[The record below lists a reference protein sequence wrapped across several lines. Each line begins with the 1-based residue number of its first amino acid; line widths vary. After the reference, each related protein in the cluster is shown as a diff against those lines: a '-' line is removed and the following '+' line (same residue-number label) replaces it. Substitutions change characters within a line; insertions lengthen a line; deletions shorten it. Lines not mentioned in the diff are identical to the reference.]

1 MKKNNKGFSL
11 VELLAVVVILGLLS
25 AIGIGVTANL
35 VDKAKKDK
43 MDSQKNTITLSAQS
57 YLQNNKNLVPKII
70 GESKIIRVSELRAAN
85 YLTEDIKNN
94 NGESCMEKSY
104 VRVYKLSNTEY
115 TYTTFLYCGNEE
127 IPAEQDVP
135 TPKVVAKFSDSTGE
149 IKDEN
154 LNNVSDAYLYIELN
168 AATEEEIQEYKNN
181 GTQIAVDGYSFSIF
195 ITKNGQKNEVYNS
208 GSLSGGREQK
218 IIINK
223 KLNEYINVTDITEIS
238 LEVIAINTVGGVTN
252 TNTTIGEHGE
262 VSSTEYEDTIPPVCV
277 KPDNPYSEGD
287 WVNKNE
293 YNKTKL
299 ARKLTVGCD
308 DGTGSGCIRNY
319 FTMSWPNDD
328 AKYGAEYVYIQVK
341 DNAGNVSERNEACR
355 FRVNVDLQSPS
366 ITVNAYSSQPSTA
379 TTIPMVSINPN
390 LGFTTQGVVT
400 NPGGVGLN
408 ALPGGT
414 SGDGVGQRPSTG
426 FAPTNPTHILANK
439 IANKPSILSK
449 SVTVNNKTTTATIS
463 TTDYKSLT
471 SNKGTVKWMNK
482 ENYPDGVVYRI
493 DLDDNLRLDKWTWQT
508 NPGYVNDTNSKSY
521 KSVSLKNPESSSGVI
536 AQDAAH
542 GQTLLSGS
550 THETIFVEFKTEGMR
565 YGVFTVYD
573 KSGNSSEIIIKAN
586 LDRTAPPVPNN
597 LVAYVYN
604 KVRDAGTSVSNDK
617 YSFGSWTNRYVQ
629 VQTAPGLNNDK
640 ASNGTS
646 LSGFW
651 EFRYEALN
659 NAGQRVGTNP
669 YKTYTSGKGLY
680 DFKGTAAQ
688 VDGKNKIRFMS
699 CDIAGNCSQWGNY
712 KNVWIDITVPVCS
725 VEKVLNGTES
735 TYGWLGAGETAV
747 VRATCSDPT
756 PTTAS
761 GCTKES
767 FEKLYNSQIITT
779 MAGAKD
785 NGIGGSFEDAA
796 GNKVDC
802 PANKTVKIDYSYP
815 TCSVSGGSN
824 KWTNGS
830 RTVTG
835 KCSDTGGSG
844 CVGNISYTYSSDIET
859 TTAGAKGNNK
869 GGSIKDKADNET
881 NCPANQTVKVD
892 KTMPYVTVDI
902 QPGTFEDNDGFDVT
916 ITCHDSLS
924 GLSSTFDKSYT
935 GKMFAPTN
943 GTYIAKCCE
952 DNAGNSMCDD
962 RGPYKIKIFG
972 PHEDCGEK
980 SYFMCRTTLCGVE
993 LYLNCEHAH
1002 CGVKSYNYCAHSD
1015 CGSYKMYKYDGI
1027 LTCPGK
1033 DGTRISKNVF
1043 SGYNYSA
1050 SSSAH
1055 AACESLSWSACKGVI
1070 HYICTTPSKTYYNSC
1085 RTSGCGVEHY
1095 KTCRTEGCGV
1105 ELYRKCKHPVCGV
1118 KEHKS
1123 CWHFGYNCD
1132 CSKHKVKTY

>member
-550 THETIFVEFKTEGMR
+550 TNDVIYVRFLTEGMR
-565 YGVFTVYD
+565 YGVLTVYD
-573 KSGNSSEIIIKAN
+573 KAGNKVEVKIAAH
-586 LDRTAPPVPNN
+586 LDRTAPPVPEN
-597 LVAYVYN
+597 LVANVYN
-604 KVRDAGTSVSNDK
+604 KVRDAGTAPSSSPYGFK
-617 YSFGSWTNRYVQ
+617 MWTNRYVR
-629 VQTAPGLNNDK
+629 VKTAAGQNVDNLS
-640 ASNGTS
+640 SNTN

-651 EFRYEALN
+651 QFYYDARN
-659 NAGQRVGTNP
+659 HAGNSVGTPDYHTNS
-669 YKTYTSGKGLY
+669 SGVGVY
-680 DFKGTAAQ
+680 DFIGTAAQ
-688 VDGKNKIRFMS
+688 VDGKNKIRFMG
-699 CDIAGNCSQWGNY
+699 CDKAGNCSAYGTY
-712 KNVWIDITVPVCS
+712 KEVWIDITIPVCD
-725 VEKVLNGTES
+725 VVRTLNGSES
-735 TYGWLGAGETAV
+735 SYGWLGIGESATVTAF
-747 VRATCSDPT
+747 CSE
-756 PTTAS
+756 PTTAVAS
-761 GCTKES
+761 GC
-767 FEKLYNSQIITT
+767 ITDEFST
-779 MAGAKD
+779 RYANTINTTTAGAGG
-785 NGIGGSFEDAA
+785 NNVGGSFTDYA
-796 GNKVDC
+796 GNTIQC
-802 PANKTVKIDYSYP
+802 PANQRVQIDHVAP
-815 TCSVSGGSN
+815 VCTVSGGSS
-824 KWTNGS
+824 KWINTS

-835 KCSDTGGSG
+835 KCSDSGGSG
-844 CVGNISYTYSSDIET
+844 CRGNISHTYNYDIET
-859 TTAGAKGNNK
+859 YSGGAAGNNN
-869 GGSIKDKADNET
+869 GGSIGDKADNYVACT
-881 NCPANQTVKVD
+881 ANQTVKVD
-892 KTMPYVTVDI
+892 RTNPYVTVNYS
-902 QPGTFEDNDGFDVT
+902 PGVYNGKITVT
-916 ITCHDSLS
+916 ATCHDSLS
-924 GLSSTFDKSYT
+924 GLSGRFDKTYT
-935 GKMFAPTN
+935 ATTPEPIN
-943 GTYIAKCCE
+943 SWNIAKCCE
-952 DNAGNSMCDD
+952 DNAGNSMCDSK
-962 RGPYKIKIFG
+962 GTYGIKTYG
-972 PHEDCGEK
+972 
-980 SYFMCRTTLCGVE
+980 R
-993 LYLNCEHAH
+993 
-1002 CGVKSYNYCAHSD
+1002 HSD
-1015 CGSYKMYKYDGI
+1015 CGVESYK
-1027 LTCPGK
+1027 T
-1033 DGTRISKNVF
+1033 
-1043 SGYNYSA
+1043 
-1050 SSSAH
+1050 
-1055 AACESLSWSACKGVI
+1055 
-1070 HYICTTPSKTYYNSC
+1070 C
-1085 RTSGCGVEHY
+1085 RTSGCGVGAYNYCSHRNCGTY
-1095 KTCRTEGCGV
+1095 SCSCKSVCTKYAVEGCSVVGCYLRYQSNCQHSGQLLNCDCIESTQKCSTCNRSCYDPACGV
-1105 ELYRKCKHPVCGV
+1105 SYYNSCPDPACGV
-1118 KEHKS
+1118 KCYNQ
-1123 CWHFGYNCD
+1123 CWHYGAD
-1132 CSKHKVKTY
+1132 VSCSSGGGGGGGNNTMMTR